1 MNNDTNVNTFSASAS
16 WQANEKLSLA
26 LGLAYSM
33 AEMEMEDV
41 RFNSEQPLGSSV
53 PLSDYD
59 PANTN
64 NMESYSDLEYD
75 VWDINVG
82 ASYAIND
89 NVGLNLNYVYS
100 DTDDEEA
107 YVYGDEDG
115 TYQSLITYLTF
126 RF

>member
-1 MNNDTNVNTFSASAS
+1 MNNDTDVNTLSASAS
-16 WQANEKLSLA
+16 WQANERLTLN

-41 RFNSEQPLGSSV
+41 RFDSEQPLGSSV

-75 VWDINVG
+75 VWDINLG

-89 NVGLNLNYVYS
+89 SIGLNLHYVYS